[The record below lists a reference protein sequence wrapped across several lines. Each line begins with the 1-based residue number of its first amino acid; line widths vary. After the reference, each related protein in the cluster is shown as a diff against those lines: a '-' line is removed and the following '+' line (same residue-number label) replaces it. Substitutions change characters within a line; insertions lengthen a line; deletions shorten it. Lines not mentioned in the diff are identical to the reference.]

1 MIRYLSEHEKA
12 LSEPLYREAFPEDK
26 DAFVKYYYTYV
37 IKNNKILVLEQEGEI
52 SSMLHLNPYQLSV
65 NGKLTDA
72 YYYVAVAT
80 KADCRH
86 QGMMRRLLYRS
97 LKDIRQEGHPFT
109 YLMPANRA
117 IYEPF
122 DFRIVYQQKKVG
134 LPLEPEMA
142 NQKMAEMFDV
152 YTLRDEWYVE
162 KLLEEERVCAG
173 DPPFDIVPYIMTR
186 ITHVENMLK
195 LLSSEGPMKI
205 LLDVQDEIIPEN
217 HGQFIWEIS
226 NRESICVRAWEKN
239 FPTDVVGK
247 ENKIDYASAEE
258 IINSDDLKILQMGE
272 SEEDVENGYRR
283 ISVSI
288 AELTEFVFGKRVIKG
303 LEAVKVLSRICI
315 NEAV

>member
-37 IKNNKILVLEQEGEI
+37 IKDNKILVLEQEGEI
-52 SSMLHLNPYQLSV
+52 SSMLHLNPYRLSV

-97 LKDIRQEGHPFT
+97 LQDIHREGHPFT

-122 DFRIVYQQKKVG
+122 DFRIVYEQKKVE
-134 LPLEPEMA
+134 LPLEPELA
-142 NQKMAEMFDV
+142 NQKMSEMFDV
-152 YTLRDEWYVE
+152 YTYRDDWYVE
-162 KLLEEERVCAG
+162 KMLEEERVCEG
-173 DPPFDIVPYIMTR
+173 DPPFEIIPYIMIR

-195 LLSSEGPMKI
+195 LLSSEEPMKI
-205 LLDVQDEIIPEN
+205 LLDVRDDMISEN
-217 HGQFIWEIS
+217 QGQFIWEIS
-226 NRESICVRAWEKN
+226 NGESICARVCENN
-239 FPTDVVGK
+239 FPADVMRK
-247 ENKIDYASAEE
+247 ENEIDHVSAEE
-258 IINSDDLKILQMGE
+258 ITNSDDLKILQMGK
-272 SEEDVENGYRR
+272 SEEEIESGYRK

-288 AELTEFVFGKRVIKG
+288 AELTEFVFGKGSIKG
-303 LEAVKVLSRICI
+303 LEAVKVLSRICM
-315 NEAV
+315 NESV